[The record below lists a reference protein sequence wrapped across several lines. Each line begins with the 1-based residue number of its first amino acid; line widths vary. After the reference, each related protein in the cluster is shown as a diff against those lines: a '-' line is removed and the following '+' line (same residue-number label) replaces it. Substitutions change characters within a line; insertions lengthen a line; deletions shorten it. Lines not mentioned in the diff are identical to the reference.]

1 MTDFPQVVSGAE
13 GIAIAADALRAG
25 RLVALP
31 TETVYGLGADASN
44 PDAVAEIFRVKG
56 RPTNHPLIVHLAD
69 ASVMGEWAAEVS
81 TEAQALADAFW
92 PGPLTLLVRR
102 TASVGDWVTG
112 GRDTVG
118 LRVPGDEN
126 ALALLRAFGGGI
138 AAPSANR
145 FGRVSP
151 TSAAHVVADLG
162 SDVDVV
168 LDGGVC
174 AVGVES
180 TIVDVTGDEIVVLRL
195 GGVSVEALADVL
207 GFRPRVEQARAPVGE
222 AVAPGMLAAHYAPAA
237 KVIICSEDEVVAF
250 AVELLSD
257 ATGDADADAAAEVEA
272 EAPLGDSARMVVGVL
287 APKVVEGLPF
297 DVIELEPAGE
307 GIDYAHVLYAR
318 LRQADRLRLTHLL
331 CVPPLPVGAGA
342 AVLDRL
348 ERAAASD

>member
-1 MTDFPQVVSGAE
+1 MTESPQVVSGPE
-13 GIAIAADALRAG
+13 GIAIAVAALHAG
-25 RLVALP
+25 QLVALP

-44 PDAVAEIFRVKG
+44 PEAVAEIFRVKG

-102 TASVGDWVTG
+102 SGSVGDWVTG

-118 LRVPGDEN
+118 LRVPGDEV
-126 ALALLRAFGGGI
+126 ALELLRAFGGGV

-145 FGRVSP
+145 FGKVSP

-162 SDVDVV
+162 ADVAVL
-168 LDGGVC
+168 LDGGMC
-174 AVGVES
+174 SVGVES
-180 TIVDVTGDEIVVLRL
+180 TIVDVSGDEVVVLRL

-207 GFRPRVEQARAPVGE
+207 GFRPRVEQARAAVGE

-237 KVIICSEDEVVAF
+237 TVVICEAAQLVAL
-250 AVELLSD
+250 AVEVL
-257 ATGDADADAAAEVEA
+257 AEHADAGS
-272 EAPLGDSARMVVGVL
+272 APVVGVL
-287 APKVVEGLPF
+287 APHVIDGLPAE
-297 DVIELEPAGE
+297 VIELEPAGE
-307 GIDYAHVLYAR
+307 GVDYAHALYAR
-318 LRQADRLRLTHLL
+318 LRQADRLGITHLL
-331 CVPPLPVGAGA
+331 CVPPTPVGVGA

-348 ERAAASD
+348 QRAAVKGPDALE

>member
-1 MTDFPQVVSGAE
+1 MTDSPHVVSGPE

-25 RLVALP
+25 LLVALP

-102 TASVGDWVTG
+102 AASVGDWVTG

-126 ALALLRAFGGGI
+126 ALELLRVFAGGI

-145 FGRVSP
+145 FGKVSP

-162 SDVDVV
+162 SDVAVV

-180 TIVDVTGDEIVVLRL
+180 TIVDVSNEEVVVLRL

-207 GFRPRVEQARAPVGE
+207 GFRPRVEQARAAVGE

-237 KVIICSEDEVVAF
+237 KVILCSSDEVVAL

-257 ATGDADADAAAEVEA
+257 AAAAAAAAEVEA
-272 EAPLGDSARMVVGVL
+272 EAPPGDSARMVVGVL
-287 APKVVEGLPF
+287 APMVVKGLPF
-297 DVIELEPAGE
+297 EVIELEPAGE
-307 GIDYAHVLYAR
+307 GVDYAHALYAR
-318 LRQADRLRLTHLL
+318 LRQADRLGITDLL
-331 CVPPLPVGAGA
+331 CIPPLPAGMGA

-348 ERAAASD
+348 ERAAAAG

>member
-1 MTDFPQVVSGAE
+1 MTDSPQVVSGPE
-13 GIAIAADALRAG
+13 GIVIAADALRVG
-25 RLVALP
+25 QLVALP

-56 RPTNHPLIVHLAD
+56 RPTNHPLIVHIAE

-81 TEAQALADAFW
+81 PDAQALADAFW
-92 PGPLTLLVRR
+92 PGPLTLLMRR
-102 TASVGDWVTG
+102 SSLVGDWVTG

-118 LRVPGDEN
+118 LRVPGDDI
-126 ALALLRAFGGGI
+126 ALELLRAFGGGI

-162 SDVDVV
+162 SDVAVV

-180 TIVDVTGDEIVVLRL
+180 TIVDVSSDEVVVLRL

-207 GFRPRVEQARAPVGE
+207 GFRPRVEQARAAVGE

-237 KVIICSEDEVVAF
+237 KVIICSADEVA
-250 AVELLSD
+250 AIAEDLLADD
-257 ATGDADADAAAEVEA
+257 A
-272 EAPLGDSARMVVGVL
+272 DSARSVVGVL
-287 APKVVEGLPF
+287 APHTIEGLPF
-297 DVIELEPAGE
+297 DVIELEPVGE
-307 GIDYAHVLYAR
+307 GVDYAQALYAR
-318 LRQADRLRLTHLL
+318 LRQADRLGITDLL
-331 CVPPLPVGAGA
+331 CVAPLPVGVGA

-348 ERAAASD
+348 QRAAASG

>member
-1 MTDFPQVVSGAE
+1 MTDSPQVVSGPE
-13 GIAIAADALRAG
+13 GIVIAADALRVG
-25 RLVALP
+25 QLVALP

-56 RPTNHPLIVHLAD
+56 RPTNHPLIVHIAE

-81 TEAQALADAFW
+81 FEAQRLADAFW
-92 PGPLTLLVRR
+92 PGPLTLLVHRA
-102 TASVGDWVTG
+102 ASVGDWVTG

-118 LRVPGDEN
+118 LRVPGDDI
-126 ALALLRAFGGGI
+126 ALELLRAFGGGI

-145 FGRVSP
+145 FGKVSP

-162 SDVDVV
+162 SDVAVV

-180 TIVDVTGDEIVVLRL
+180 TIVDVSSDEVVVLRL

-207 GFRPRVEQARAPVGE
+207 GFRPRVEQARAAVGE

-237 KVIICSEDEVVAF
+237 KVIICSADEVAAIAEDLLADD
-250 AVELLSD
+250 AV
-257 ATGDADADAAAEVEA
+257 
-272 EAPLGDSARMVVGVL
+272 SARSVVGVL
-287 APKVVEGLPF
+287 APHTIEGLPF

-307 GIDYAHVLYAR
+307 GVDYAQALYAR
-318 LRQADRLRLTHLL
+318 LRQADRLGITDLL
-331 CVPPLPVGAGA
+331 CVAPLPVGVGA

-348 ERAAASD
+348 QRAAASG

>member
-1 MTDFPQVVSGAE
+1 MTDSPQVVSGPE
-13 GIAIAADALRAG
+13 GIVIAADALRVG
-25 RLVALP
+25 QLVALP

-102 TASVGDWVTG
+102 AASVGDWVTG

-126 ALALLRAFGGGI
+126 ALELLRVFAGGI

-145 FGRVSP
+145 FGKVSP

-162 SDVDVV
+162 SDVAVV

-180 TIVDVTGDEIVVLRL
+180 TIVDVSNEEVVVLRL

-207 GFRPRVEQARAPVGE
+207 GFRPRVEQARAAVGE

-237 KVIICSEDEVVAF
+237 KVILCSSDEVVAV
-250 AVELLSD
+250 AVELLSHD
-257 ATGDADADAAAEVEA
+257 AEVEA
-272 EAPLGDSARMVVGVL
+272 DAPSDGSARVVGVL
-287 APKVVEGLPF
+287 APHSLEGLPF
-297 DVIELEPAGE
+297 EVIELEPAGE
-307 GIDYAHVLYAR
+307 GVDYAHALYAR
-318 LRQADRLRLTHLL
+318 LRQADRLGITDLL
-331 CVPPLPVGAGA
+331 CIPPLPAGMGA

-348 ERAAASD
+348 ERAAAAG

>member
-1 MTDFPQVVSGAE
+1 VTDSPQVVTGPE

-44 PDAVAEIFRVKG
+44 PAAVAEIFRVKG

-69 ASVMGEWAAEVS
+69 ASVMGDWAAEVS

-118 LRVPGDEN
+118 LRVPGDEI
-126 ALALLRAFGGGI
+126 ALELLRAFGGGI

-151 TSAAHVVADLG
+151 TRAAHVVADLG
-162 SDVDVV
+162 SDVAVV

-174 AVGVES
+174 SVGVES
-180 TIVDVTGDEIVVLRL
+180 TIVDVSGEEVVVLRL

-207 GFRPRVEQARAPVGE
+207 GFRPRVEQARAAVGE

-237 KVIICSEDEVVAF
+237 KVIICSADEVVAF
-250 AVELLSD
+250 AAELLSD
-257 ATGDADADAAAEVEA
+257 AADADAADAA
-272 EAPLGDSARMVVGVL
+272 DAAAPLGDSTRRVVGVL
-287 APKVVEGLPF
+287 APRTIEGLPF

-307 GIDYAHVLYAR
+307 GVDYAHSLYAR
-318 LRQADRLRLTHLL
+318 LRQADRLGITHLL
-331 CVPPLPVGAGA
+331 CVAPLPVGVGA

-348 ERAAASD
+348 ERAAASA